1 MKISLTADMADIMSF
16 SLLTVLGLA
25 QLSTAN
31 LLAGSNARPTCL
43 TLQGLSPGQARICEL
58 FRDHMP
64 AVGAGAKA
72 AISNWE
78 GLIDMAYLLRE
89 CLRYSSS

>member
-1 MKISLTADMADIMSF
+1 
-16 SLLTVLGLA
+16 
-25 QLSTAN
+25 LSTAN
-31 LLAGSNARPTCL
+31 LLAGSNVRPTCL

-72 AISNWE
+72 AITVSFCVCRFV
-78 GLIDMAYLLRE
+78 LQHF
-89 CLRYSSS
+89 YSLVEQN

>member
-1 MKISLTADMADIMSF
+1 SS
-16 SLLTVLGLA
+16 VA

-72 AISNWE
+72 AIS
-78 GLIDMAYLLRE
+78 
-89 CLRYSSS
+89 

>member
-1 MKISLTADMADIMSF
+1 MEIVLKHLLLIHWLLLFSSLIIVSAVIDASWW
-16 SLLTVLGLA
+16 SSVA

-64 AVGAGAKA
+64 AVFSTNFQQ
-72 AISNWE
+72 ILQ
-78 GLIDMAYLLRE
+78 LICE
-89 CLRYSSS
+89 

>member
-1 MKISLTADMADIMSF
+1 MTDRSDITNFLFNRASSCTTSGGQIARTWMMS
-16 SLLTVLGLA
+16 SVA

-72 AISNWE
+72 AIT
-78 GLIDMAYLLRE
+78 
-89 CLRYSSS
+89 